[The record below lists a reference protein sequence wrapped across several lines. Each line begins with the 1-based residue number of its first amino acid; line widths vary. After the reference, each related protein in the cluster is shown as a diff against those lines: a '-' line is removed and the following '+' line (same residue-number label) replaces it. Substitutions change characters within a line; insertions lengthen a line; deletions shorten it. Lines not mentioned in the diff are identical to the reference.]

1 MLKLAVISDVH
12 YYSETLGNSGRAYE
26 IRSKTDQK
34 CLAESGAILDAA
46 LAEIAA
52 SDCDALLVAGDMSN
66 DGEIVSHNEFREKLT
81 AFQEKK
87 DAYVIYATHDWC
99 SDGNAR
105 AYKGDEVLHG
115 VPTQTPPGLRE
126 FYRDFG
132 ANRAYDEY
140 VTHLNASSYAV
151 KLPGV
156 RLIAL
161 NDDQNGKGA
170 SGYSD
175 EHLEWI
181 LRQVRDAKANGEA
194 ALVMEHHMVL
204 PNVSP
209 LVNGHGQCIGE
220 RERMAKELASA
231 GVDVLIV
238 GHSHFQR
245 TTEYTAKNGNV
256 MTQINVASLSGYPAP
271 IAWLTFDGNE
281 CRVDVTHVE
290 SFEYRGKT
298 LGQEYLRDHS
308 EGVIRNVVKACAGA
322 DTEYFVRIM
331 REYGVDAD
339 KARKLHPVLRTA
351 AKKLLTVK
359 VGTAAKAVNAL
370 TLRQG
375 IDKHT
380 YRRIYNDN
388 LFNHI
393 CDIFLCLFDGRRY
406 DVTDPVFLVALDV
419 ANVPSKALA
428 KLLLPADARAG
439 AEKTIALIQSSLR
452 EIMHSSGPDN
462 LHHVIKL

>member
-1 MLKLAVISDVH
+1 MLKLAVITDVH

-46 LAEIAA
+46 LAGIAS

-66 DGEIVSHNEFREKLT
+66 DGEIVSHEEFRAKLA

-99 SDGNAR
+99 TDGNAR

-115 VPTQTPPGLRE
+115 VLTQTPPGLRA
-126 FYRDFG
+126 FYHDFG
-132 ANRAYDEY
+132 PNRAYDEF
-140 VTHLNASSYAV
+140 VTHIGASSYAV

-161 NDDQNGKGA
+161 NDDQSGKGG

-175 EHLEWI
+175 EHLAWI
-181 LRQVRDAKANGEA
+181 LEQVRDAKANGEW

-209 LVNGHGQCIGE
+209 LVNGHGQCIGD
-220 RERMAKELASA
+220 RERMAEELASA

-238 GHSHFQR
+238 GLSHFQR

-271 IAWLTFDGNE
+271 IAWLTFDGDE

-290 SFEYRGKT
+290 SFEYRGRT
-298 LGQEYLRDHS
+298 LGQDYLRAHS
-308 EGVIRNVVKACAGA
+308 EGVIRNIVTACAGA
-322 DTEYFVRIM
+322 DTEYFVRIA
-331 REYGVDAD
+331 REFGVNEE
-339 KARKLHPVLRTA
+339 KARKLHPILRPA
-351 AKKLLTVK
+351 ARKLLTVK

-375 IDKHT
+375 IDGHT

-406 DVTDPVFLVALDV
+406 DVTDPVYLVALDLV
-419 ANVPSKALA
+419 RVPSKVLA
-428 KLLLPADARAG
+428 KLLLPKDARAG
-439 AEKTIALIQSSLR
+439 AEKTIALIQGSLR
-452 EIMHSSGPDN
+452 EIMRSSGPDN